1 MDKHQFEGHAAIIT
15 ANVIFGLGVPVTK
28 YLLEEWVTP
37 MTYMA
42 TRCLGAALIFW
53 DQNWCSWAW
62 IGIPLIGAPL
72 MMYFQQ
78 KDYERTGHRTHD
90 QNAVTTM
97 WLFIGAASAAS
108 GFTTGFAHIYVYSYC
123 TLQGLFIGMGC
134 FVTGLVSRFRP
145 MTVCG
150 AIGAALTFLCPFLQ
164 GDLWPWQFLVLVIVT
179 VVAFI
184 IPGHIIRK
192 VAKI

>member
-1 MDKHQFEGHAAIIT
+1 MDKQDELDIIT
-15 ANVIFGLGVPVTK
+15 RIRGEVQSHKQDTGVNLFLVWGYPTALVF
-28 YLLEEWVTP
+28 LL
-37 MTYMA
+37 MF
-42 TRCLGAALIFW
+42 AALIFW

-108 GFTTGFAHIYVYSYC
+108 GFTTGLAHIYVYSYC

-179 VVAFI
+179 IVAFI